1 MFIHKTLLLY
11 VVLSKVWFVFRPSI
25 MSDHD
30 DASNESRAHAPVN
43 DSSGGAE
50 REKSGVDKNTNANK
64 TTDRQSQADQT
75 AQAIKTLA
83 QAVQEIR
90 NDMKALKR
98 KQENDDNTVS
108 KKAKQTRSTEQT
120 DTERPGPSSEDD
132 KRPNRSPEDMLVSG
146 DQNSDSEESEDDELD
161 HFMEA
166 EKNGEEENDQDTLSD
181 LEDFFEQDDGTGDDL
196 SDRMAK
202 ITDKALRG
210 KKSKK
215 EDEKLKKLRE
225 KHKHPKNVE
234 NLQAPTVDD
243 FAWRQMRREVKR
255 VDYALKKGVL
265 DCAQAITPLG
275 KALELMQTNSNHEAT
290 KSNVMDAFKILCL
303 IVKTTNNNRL
313 ELIKKEMQPK
323 YRELCPEQPS
333 ATKLLGDNFQEAVKK
348 LDGTKSN
355 LTMSSMNFLGRRGG
369 DRHQSSYH
377 RDQNNSSN
385 YRRNFNHQQRGKQFY
400 NNNQNYQGGKYQQ
413 KGNNKSKNAHS
424 TRK

>member
-1 MFIHKTLLLY
+1 
-11 VVLSKVWFVFRPSI
+11 

-30 DASNESRAHAPVN
+30 DASSESSAHAPVN

-64 TTDRQSQADQT
+64 TTNRQSQADQT
-75 AQAIKTLA
+75 AQDIKTLA

-98 KQENDDNTVS
+98 RQENDDNTVS
-108 KKAKQTRSTEQT
+108 KKAKQTSSTEQT
-120 DTERPGPSSEDD
+120 DTEKPGPSSEDD

-146 DQNSDSEESEDDELD
+146 DQNSDSEESEDDDLD

-225 KHKHPKNVE
+225 KHKRPKNVE
-234 NLQAPTVDD
+234 NLQAPTVDN

-275 KALELMQTNSNHEAT
+275 KALELMQTNSYHEAA

-303 IVKTTNNNRL
+303 TVKTTNNKRL

-323 YRELCPEQPS
+323 YRELCPEQLS

-369 DRHQSSYH
+369 RQASIVLPQRPKQQLQLPSQLQPPAKGKTILQQQPKLPGGGSTNRKETTNPKTLTRRGNKCCRYH
-377 RDQNNSSN
+377 
-385 YRRNFNHQQRGKQFY
+385 
-400 NNNQNYQGGKYQQ
+400 
-413 KGNNKSKNAHS
+413 
-424 TRK
+424 T